1 MQLPY
6 PDIDDYVCIPR
17 SWIRVRR
24 VTDKE
29 SIVAYPDEPPS
40 ITKLRIMNCDEPSE
54 KWRLY
59 MAIVKVE
66 TCEYF
71 FGWSIVNKL
80 TFK

>member
-1 MQLPY
+1 MVVQFLQLPY

-40 ITKLRIMNCDEPSE
+40 ITKLRIMNCDESSE

-71 FGWSIVNKL
+71 FLDGRS
-80 TFK
+80 